1 MQEQVEPNC
10 LHGLSGVY
18 KGNHQIWGGDV
29 WQQLHLGAEP
39 ARAWAGTL
47 REAGG
52 GEGKAD
58 SAAQAPR
65 CRNEHLLLDQVV
77 RSLTGEI
84 FMLLREKGI
93 CLEPVCWQSTFK
105 HIFKRNG
112 ID

>member
-1 MQEQVEPNC
+1 MGSQGSIKATTRFGEGMSDSSCTWEQSQRE
-10 LHGLSGVY
+10 HG
-18 KGNHQIWGGDV
+18 I
-29 WQQLHLGAEP
+29 P
-39 ARAWAGTL
+39 L

-93 CLEPVCWQSTFK
+93 CLEPVC
-105 HIFKRNG
+105 
-112 ID
+112 